1 MRLGDLRPV
10 GPVGLVTVVLLGV
23 VRGRDDHARMTL
35 QFADGEAQFRRRPER
50 VEQKNL
56 KPVRGENI
64 GHMLGE
70 HARIVAAV
78 VGHGHTHPLARE
90 VLLQVVRK
98 PLRGGAHRIDVHAV
112 GTHAHDAAQ
121 AARTEFEVFVETL
134 DKLFHIVVHQV
145 FDLLFR
151 RLVIVAVE
159 PTLGFF
165 QNQLFQFVCH
175 KFISFI
181 YSLTSEVPKKLY
193 ANIRNKIR

>member
-1 MRLGDLRPV
+1 MAHGDP
-10 GPVGLVTVVLLGV
+10 
-23 VRGRDDHARMTL
+23 
-35 QFADGEAQFRRRPER
+35 
-50 VEQKNL
+50 NL
-56 KPVRGENI
+56 
-64 GHMLGE
+64 
-70 HARIVAAV
+70 
-78 VGHGHTHPLARE
+78 LARE
-90 VLLQVVRK
+90 VLAQVVGK
-98 PLRGGAHRIDVHAV
+98 PLCGSAYRVDVHAV

-121 AARTEFEVFVETL
+121 AARTEFEIFVEAL